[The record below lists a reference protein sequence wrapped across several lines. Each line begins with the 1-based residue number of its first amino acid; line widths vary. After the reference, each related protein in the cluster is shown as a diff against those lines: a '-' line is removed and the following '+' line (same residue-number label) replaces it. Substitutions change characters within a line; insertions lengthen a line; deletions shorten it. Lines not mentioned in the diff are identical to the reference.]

1 MEGIGAE
8 LQQRQQE
15 LLHLQRQQQELEQR
29 KRQLEELNT
38 RRMELIE
45 GQREIRDRLLRAVV
59 ILERAET
66 QSRKEVEQMHE
77 TRQAFSEQL
86 SEINDINPSEWAAT
100 DIEGELSK
108 ALAKVDQAQAIY
120 TQSRAKL
127 DALRGRDLEPDSAL
141 GDETRASASPSQ
153 DSFSDNLLRGLAFNL
168 PLIAALLLGLAL
180 FRLLKYPSSLPK
192 RLIFFLFAAPHRLA
206 LVRSG
211 VSI

>member
-1 MEGIGAE
+1 MNRIRSQPADQQDLPLPSSGPMEGIGAE

-66 QSRKEVEQMHE
+66 QGRKEVEQMYE
-77 TRQAFSEQL
+77 TRQVFSEQL
-86 SEINDINPSEWAAT
+86 STINDINPSEWAAT
-100 DIEGELSK
+100 DIDGELSK

-127 DALRGRDLEPDSAL
+127 DALRGRDLEPDSPSEEEA
-141 GDETRASASPSQ
+141 RSSASQ
-153 DSFSDNLLRGLAFNL
+153 GTDSFMDNLVRGLAFNL
-168 PLIAALLLGLAL
+168 PLIGAILLGLVV
-180 FRLLKYPSSLPK
+180 FRLLK
-192 RLIFFLFAAPHRLA
+192 
-206 LVRSG
+206 
-211 VSI
+211 

>member
-1 MEGIGAE
+1 MNRIRSQPEDQQDLPLPSSSPMEGIGAE

-15 LLHLQRQQQELEQR
+15 LINLQRQQQELEQR

-59 ILERAET
+59 ILERAEG
-66 QSRKEVEQMHE
+66 QGRKEVEQMHE
-77 TRQAFSEQL
+77 TRQVFSEQL

-127 DALRGRDLEPDSAL
+127 DALRGRDLEPETSI
-141 GDETRASASPSQ
+141 DEEGHTRANSSPV
-153 DSFSDNLLRGLAFNL
+153 DSFSANLQRGLAFNL
-168 PLIAALLLGLAL
+168 PLILAILIGL
-180 FRLLKYPSSLPK
+180 
-192 RLIFFLFAAPHRLA
+192 LIF
-206 LVRSG
+206 RSLK
-211 VSI
+211 

>member
-1 MEGIGAE
+1 MNRIRSQPSDQQDLPLPSGGPMEGIGAE

-59 ILERAET
+59 ILERAEN

-77 TRQAFSEQL
+77 TRQIFSEQL
-86 SEINDINPSEWAAT
+86 SEIDAINPSEWAAT

-127 DALRGRDLEPDSAL
+127 DALRGRDLEPDSSH
-141 GDETRASASPSQ
+141 GDEARAPATSSA
-153 DSFSDNLLRGLAFNL
+153 DSFADNLFRGLAFNL
-168 PLIAALLLGLAL
+168 PLIGVILLGLVV
-180 FRLLKYPSSLPK
+180 FRLLK
-192 RLIFFLFAAPHRLA
+192 
-206 LVRSG
+206 
-211 VSI
+211 

>member
-15 LLHLQRQQQELEQR
+15 LIHLQRQQQELEQR

-59 ILERAET
+59 ILERAEG
-66 QSRKEVEQMHE
+66 QGRKEVEQMYE
-77 TRQAFSEQL
+77 TRQVFSEQL
-86 SEINDINPSEWAAT
+86 SAINGINPSEWAAT

-127 DALRGRDLEPDSAL
+127 DALRGRDLEPDTGSEDDPSVHSTASSA
-141 GDETRASASPSQ
+141 
-153 DSFSDNLLRGLAFNL
+153 DSFLDNLQRGLAFNL
-168 PLIAALLLGLAL
+168 PLILTVL
-180 FRLLKYPSSLPK
+180 
-192 RLIFFLFAAPHRLA
+192 LA
-206 LVRSG
+206 LVLFR
-211 VSI
+211 ILK

>member
-1 MEGIGAE
+1 MNRIRSTPDDQQDLPLPSGGAMEGIGAE
-8 LQQRQQE
+8 LHQRQQE
-15 LLHLQRQQQELEQR
+15 LIDLQRQQQELEQR

-59 ILERAET
+59 ILERAEG
-66 QSRKEVEQMHE
+66 QGRKEVEQMHE
-77 TRQAFSEQL
+77 TRQVFSEQL

-127 DALRGRDLEPDSAL
+127 DALRGRDLEPETGA
-141 GDETRASASPSQ
+141 GDESGTAHATVPA
-153 DSFSDNLLRGLAFNL
+153 DSFLENLQRGLAFNL
-168 PLIAALLLGLAL
+168 PLILAILLGAAL
-180 FRLLKYPSSLPK
+180 FRLLK
-192 RLIFFLFAAPHRLA
+192 
-206 LVRSG
+206 
-211 VSI
+211 

>member
-59 ILERAET
+59 ILERAEA

-77 TRQAFSEQL
+77 TRQVFSEQL

-141 GDETRASASPSQ
+141 GDESRASASPGPE
-153 DSFSDNLLRGLAFNL
+153 SFSDNLLRGLAFNL

-180 FRLLKYPSSLPK
+180 FRLLK
-192 RLIFFLFAAPHRLA
+192 
-206 LVRSG
+206 
-211 VSI
+211 

>member
-1 MEGIGAE
+1 MNRIRSQPEDQQDLPLPSSSPMEGIGAE

-15 LLHLQRQQQELEQR
+15 LINLQRQQQELEQR

-59 ILERAET
+59 ILERAEG
-66 QSRKEVEQMHE
+66 QGRKEVEQMHE
-77 TRQAFSEQL
+77 TRQVFSEQL

-127 DALRGRDLEPDSAL
+127 DALRGRDLEPETSI
-141 GDETRASASPSQ
+141 DEEGHARANSSPV
-153 DSFSDNLLRGLAFNL
+153 DSFSANLQRGLAFNL
-168 PLIAALLLGLAL
+168 PLILAILIGLLI
-180 FRLLKYPSSLPK
+180 FRLLK
-192 RLIFFLFAAPHRLA
+192 
-206 LVRSG
+206 
-211 VSI
+211 

>member
-15 LLHLQRQQQELEQR
+15 LINLQRQQQELEQR

-59 ILERAET
+59 ILERAEG
-66 QSRKEVEQMHE
+66 QGRKEVEQMHE
-77 TRQAFSEQL
+77 TRQVFSEQL

-127 DALRGRDLEPDSAL
+127 DALRGRDLEPETSI
-141 GDETRASASPSQ
+141 DEESRTHAHSSPV
-153 DSFSDNLLRGLAFNL
+153 DSFSANLQRGLAFNL
-168 PLIAALLLGLAL
+168 PLILAILTGLLI
-180 FRLLKYPSSLPK
+180 FRLLK
-192 RLIFFLFAAPHRLA
+192 
-206 LVRSG
+206 
-211 VSI
+211 